1 MPNESSYGY
10 TFCDGCNQVP
20 MCGVRFRV
28 QDGVVVGVDRWPGYP
43 RVNLCVKAY
52 ALPQVRH
59 HPERLLYPIKRTKPK
74 GSRDPGW
81 VRISWDEAYETIAS
95 RLNAIK
101 AKYGAESVVFYVGDP
116 KEPRPAV
123 QRLAYTFGSP
133 NYATESSTCRR
144 AAELAELLTLGFPTM
159 GSLPSAQT
167 KLCIVWG
174 GNPAWS
180 RQYMMLRL
188 LEAKKRGVKFIVVDP
203 RRTQTVEKLA
213 DLHLQVRPAADGALA
228 LAIINVMVNEGLHDA
243 EFVEKWVY
251 GFEELTKYAGN
262 FTPEETQKLT
272 WVPAE
277 KIREAARMMGKHK
290 PLTFL
295 FSPMATIHNRNAV
308 QNHRA
313 ILSLMALTGCVDV
326 PGGVKAPAQPLLE
339 GWESGNPE
347 FCRRTDMLPKI
358 QDKRLDLQRFPVWAK
373 YIFEVQINA
382 LPEYVKA
389 GRVRAMLMWGANL
402 MMWPQTHEYQE
413 AIQSLEFTVAID
425 QFYRPQTH
433 DFVDMVL
440 PAATCLE
447 RIAPFALLGR
457 KIYARKTLKPL
468 GECKEDWQIAFDIG
482 VKLGYA
488 QEFWN
493 GNVREGLNS
502 MLKRFGITL
511 EALEKNVEKGLEVQ
525 AAEPEV
531 YRKYETGGLRADGK
545 PGFPTPTGK
554 IEVYST
560 ILKDYGFNPLPEFKK
575 PMEPTRE
582 YPLILITGSRV
593 PFYAHSRGR
602 EIPSLRRLMPN
613 PTVNMNPEDAAARG
627 IEEGDD
633 VAVTSPWGKIKVK
646 AHLTSSM
653 PAGVVDILHGW
664 PEANVNELIPREFD
678 PISGF
683 PSFKDC
689 ICQVAKL

>member
-1 MPNESSYGY
+1 
-10 TFCDGCNQVP
+10 
-20 MCGVRFRV
+20 
-28 QDGVVVGVDRWPGYP
+28 
-43 RVNLCVKAY
+43 
-52 ALPQVRH
+52 
-59 HPERLLYPIKRTKPK
+59 
-74 GSRDPGW
+74 
-81 VRISWDEAYETIAS
+81 
-95 RLNAIK
+95 
-101 AKYGAESVVFYVGDP
+101 
-116 KEPRPAV
+116 
-123 QRLAYTFGSP
+123 
-133 NYATESSTCRR
+133 
-144 AAELAELLTLGFPTM
+144 
-159 GSLPSAQT
+159 
-167 KLCIVWG
+167 
-174 GNPAWS
+174 
-180 RQYMMLRL
+180 
-188 LEAKKRGVKFIVVDP
+188 
-203 RRTQTVEKLA
+203 

-511 EALEKNVEKGLEVQ
+511 EDLEKNVEKGLEVQ

-593 PFYAHSRGR
+593 PFYVHSRGR